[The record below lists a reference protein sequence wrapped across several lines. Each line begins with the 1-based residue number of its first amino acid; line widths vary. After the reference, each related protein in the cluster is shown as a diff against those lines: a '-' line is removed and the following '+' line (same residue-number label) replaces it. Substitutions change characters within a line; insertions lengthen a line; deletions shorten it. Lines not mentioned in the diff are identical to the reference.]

1 LIRRIASL
9 KYLIA
14 TFLFVTLFFIQS
26 LTLAWTPGYAFQA
39 LILNVAIML
48 GIYAF
53 RGFDNSTTYSINS
66 CIVSYISGTVLGV
79 LFALIPIVFFT
90 PRLPR
95 LTFFVTAAVSALIF
109 PFVSCML
116 MRYTIRHLPP
126 RRYLVI
132 GREEELGPILEG
144 VKKASMGK
152 IEIYS
157 YMNPSAATL
166 IEAMSFEEVK
176 PFDAILIGDPKLAR
190 SVEDP
195 LSQGEANGF
204 AIEYLPIV
212 VEGSLK
218 RIPLELIDIFRDY
231 YDVAF
236 TDIHIS
242 QRKRVFDLILSA
254 IGLIITSPLL
264 LFLSIAIPIESG
276 WPLVFKQKRIGL
288 HMKPFTFKK
297 FRSLTNVSEEDLNK
311 LEDPNQT
318 IGGRVTKIGK
328 FIRKTRID
336 EIPQFFNVFQGNM
349 SIIGPRPEMENYH
362 NKALKSIPYY
372 SYRYRLKPGITGW
385 AQINYPHTSTM
396 EDYKRKTEYDLYY
409 IKNQS
414 FRLDLEITLKTI
426 ETMLGMRG
434 SK

>member
-132 GREEELGPILEG
+132 GREEELSPILEE

-157 YMNPSAATL
+157 YMNPSAVTL
-166 IEAMSFEEVK
+166 TEAISLEDVK

-195 LSQGEANGF
+195 LGQGEANGYT
-204 AIEYLPIV
+204 IEYLPIV
-212 VEGSLK
+212 VESSLK

-236 TDIHIS
+236 TDIQIS

-311 LEDPNQT
+311 LEDPNET
-318 IGGRVTKIGK
+318 ISGRVTKIGK
-328 FIRKTRID
+328 FIRKTRLD

-396 EDYKRKTEYDLYY
+396 EDYRRKTEHDLYY

>member
-1 LIRRIASL
+1 MIRRIANL

-26 LTLAWTPGYAFQA
+26 LTLTWTPGYAIQA
-39 LILNVAIML
+39 LLLNVAIML

-53 RGFDNSTTYSINS
+53 RGFDNLTTYSLNS

-79 LFALIPIVFFT
+79 LFALIPIVFFA

-95 LTFFVTAAVSALIF
+95 FTFFVTAAVSGLIF
-109 PFVSCML
+109 PFLSCVL
-116 MRYTIRHLPP
+116 MRYTIKHLPP

-132 GREEELGPILEG
+132 GREEDLGPILDE

-166 IEAMSFEEVK
+166 TEAISLEEVK

-195 LSQGEANGF
+195 LGQGEANGYT
-204 AIEYLPIV
+204 IEYLPIV
-212 VEGSLK
+212 VESSLK

-236 TDIHIS
+236 TDIQIS

-311 LEDPNQT
+311 LEDPNET

-328 FIRKTRID
+328 FIRKTRLD
-336 EIPQFFNVFQGNM
+336 EIPQFFNVFQGTM

>member
-1 LIRRIASL
+1 MIKRIANL

-26 LTLAWTPGYAFQA
+26 LTLTWTPGYAFQA
-39 LILNVAIML
+39 LILNIAIML
-48 GIYAF
+48 GVYAF
-53 RGFDNSTTYSINS
+53 RGFDNLTTYSLNS

-95 LTFFVTAAVSALIF
+95 LTFFVTAAVSGLIF
-109 PFVSCML
+109 PFLSCML
-116 MRYTIRHLPP
+116 MRYTIKQLPP

-132 GREEELGPILEG
+132 GRAEELGPILEE

-166 IEAMSFEEVK
+166 TEAISFEDVK
-176 PFDAILIGDPKLAR
+176 PFDAILVGDPKLAR

-195 LSQGEANGF
+195 MGQGEANGYT
-204 AIEYLPIV
+204 IEYLPIV
-212 VEGSLK
+212 VESSLK

-242 QRKRVFDLILSA
+242 QKKRVFDLILSA
-254 IGLIITSPLL
+254 IGLTITSPLL

-311 LEDPNQT
+311 LEDPNET

-328 FIRKTRID
+328 FIRKTRLD

-372 SYRYRLKPGITGW
+372 SYRYRLRPGITGW

>member
-1 LIRRIASL
+1 MTRRIASL
-9 KYLIA
+9 KYLVA

-26 LTLAWTPGYAFQA
+26 LTLIWTPLFVFQA

-53 RGFDNSTTYSINS
+53 RGFDNSTTYSLNS
-66 CIVSYISGTVLGV
+66 CVVSYISGTILGI
-79 LFALIPIVFFT
+79 LFALIPIVFLN

-95 LTFFVTAAVSALIF
+95 PTFFVTAFIAAFIF
-109 PFVSCML
+109 PLLSCMM
-116 MRYTIRHLPP
+116 MRYTIKHLPP
-126 RRYLVI
+126 KRYLVI
-132 GREEELGPILEG
+132 GREEDLGPILEE
-144 VKKASMGK
+144 VKNASMGK

-166 IEAMSFEEVK
+166 TEAVSFEDTK
-176 PFDAILIGDPKLAR
+176 PFDSILIGDPKLAR
-190 SVEDP
+190 DVEFTINHAE
-195 LSQGEANGF
+195 QRGF
-204 AIEYLPIV
+204 AVEYLPLL
-212 VEGSLK
+212 VESTLK
-218 RIPLELIDIFRDY
+218 RIPLEMIDIFREY

-236 TDIHIS
+236 TDIHMS

-254 IGLIITSPLL
+254 IGFVLTSPII
-264 LFLSIAIPIESG
+264 LFLAIAIPIESG

-288 HMKPFTFKK
+288 QMKPFVFKK
-297 FRSLTNVSEEDLNK
+297 FRSLTNVSEEDLEK
-311 LEDPNQT
+311 LEDPNET
-318 IGGRVTKIGK
+318 IGARVTKIGK
-328 FIRKTRID
+328 FIRKTRLD
-336 EIPQFFNVFQGNM
+336 EIPQFINVFQGDM

-372 SYRYRLKPGITGW
+372 SYRYRLKPGISGW

-396 EDYKRKTEYDLYY
+396 EDYRRKTEYDLYY

>member
-1 LIRRIASL
+1 
-9 KYLIA
+9 
-14 TFLFVTLFFIQS
+14 
-26 LTLAWTPGYAFQA
+26 
-39 LILNVAIML
+39 
-48 GIYAF
+48 
-53 RGFDNSTTYSINS
+53 
-66 CIVSYISGTVLGV
+66 
-79 LFALIPIVFFT
+79 
-90 PRLPR
+90 
-95 LTFFVTAAVSALIF
+95 
-109 PFVSCML
+109 
-116 MRYTIRHLPP
+116 
-126 RRYLVI
+126 
-132 GREEELGPILEG
+132 
-144 VKKASMGK
+144 
-152 IEIYS
+152 
-157 YMNPSAATL
+157 
-166 IEAMSFEEVK
+166 
-176 PFDAILIGDPKLAR
+176 
-190 SVEDP
+190 
-195 LSQGEANGF
+195 
-204 AIEYLPIV
+204 
-212 VEGSLK
+212 
-218 RIPLELIDIFRDY
+218 
-231 YDVAF
+231 
-236 TDIHIS
+236 
-242 QRKRVFDLILSA
+242 
-254 IGLIITSPLL
+254 LIITSPLL

-288 HMKPFTFKK
+288 HMNPFTFKK

-311 LEDPNQT
+311 LEDPNET

-328 FIRKTRID
+328 FIRKTRLD

>member
-26 LTLAWTPGYAFQA
+26 FTLRWTPGYAFQA

-53 RGFDNSTTYSINS
+53 RGFDNSTTYSLNS

-126 RRYLVI
+126 KRYLVI
-132 GREEELGPILEG
+132 GREEELGPILEE

-166 IEAMSFEEVK
+166 TEAISFEDVK
-176 PFDAILIGDPKLAR
+176 PFDAILIGDPTLAR
-190 SVEDP
+190 NVESI
-195 LSQGEANGF
+195 LSERSGDIAL
-204 AIEYLPIV
+204 EYLPIV
-212 VEGSLK
+212 VESALH
-218 RIPLELIDIFRDY
+218 RIPMKMIDLFSDY
-231 YDVAF
+231 YDVVF
-236 TDIHIS
+236 S
-242 QRKRVFDLILSA
+242 QVHLSHRKRVLDLLISSFALIVLSPVFLILWLL
-254 IGLIITSPLL
+254 IVIDDGRPGIFTQDRVGLNNKT
-264 LFLSIAIPIESG
+264 F
-276 WPLVFKQKRIGL
+276 RI
-288 HMKPFTFKK
+288 HK
-297 FRSLTNVSEEDLNK
+297 FRSM
-311 LEDPNQT
+311 
-318 IGGRVTKIGK
+318 
-328 FIRKTRID
+328 RKTSESEGSKYATQQGDNITKLGKIIRPIRLD
-336 EIPQFFNVFQGNM
+336 EIPQFYDIFKGNM
-349 SIIGPRPEMENYH
+349 SFIGPRPEQPGFAEEL
-362 NKALKSIPYY
+362 ASELPYY
-372 SYRYRLKPGITGW
+372 KLRHKLKTGLTGW
-385 AQINYPHTSTM
+385 AQTNYKYAATIEEQEKKLS
-396 EDYKRKTEYDLYY
+396 YDLYY
-409 IKNQS
+409 VKNQS
-414 FRLDLEITLKTI
+414 TMLDLQIILKTF
-426 ETMLGMRG
+426 ETVVFRKGA
-434 SK
+434 K

>member
-1 LIRRIASL
+1 MIKRIANL

-26 LTLAWTPGYAFQA
+26 LTLTWTPGYAFQA

-53 RGFDNSTTYSINS
+53 RGFDNLTTYSLNS

-95 LTFFVTAAVSALIF
+95 LTFFVNGCRFCINISL
-109 PFVSCML
+109 CL
-116 MRYTIRHLPP
+116 MYAYEIHDKTSSPG
-126 RRYLVI
+126 RYLVI
-132 GREEELGPILEG
+132 GREEDLSPILEE

-166 IEAMSFEEVK
+166 TEAMSFEEVK

-311 LEDPNQT
+311 LEDPNET

-328 FIRKTRID
+328 FIRKTRLD

>member
-1 LIRRIASL
+1 
-9 KYLIA
+9 
-14 TFLFVTLFFIQS
+14 
-26 LTLAWTPGYAFQA
+26 
-39 LILNVAIML
+39 M
-48 GIYAF
+48 
-53 RGFDNSTTYSINS
+53 
-66 CIVSYISGTVLGV
+66 
-79 LFALIPIVFFT
+79 
-90 PRLPR
+90 
-95 LTFFVTAAVSALIF
+95 
-109 PFVSCML
+109 
-116 MRYTIRHLPP
+116 
-126 RRYLVI
+126 I
-132 GREEELGPILEG
+132 GREEELGPILEE

-166 IEAMSFEEVK
+166 TEAISFEDLK

-190 SVEDP
+190 SVEDS
-195 LSQGEANGF
+195 LGQGEANGF

-311 LEDPNQT
+311 LEDPNET

-328 FIRKTRID
+328 FIRKTRLD

-372 SYRYRLKPGITGW
+372 SYRYRFRPGITGW